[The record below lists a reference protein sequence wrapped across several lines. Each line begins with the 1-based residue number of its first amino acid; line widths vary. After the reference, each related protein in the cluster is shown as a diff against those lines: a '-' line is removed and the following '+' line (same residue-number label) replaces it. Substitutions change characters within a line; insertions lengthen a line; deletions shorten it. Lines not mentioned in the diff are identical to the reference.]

1 MNYDDFL
8 KTKQRKTENTGFKV
22 SKTELN
28 PMLFDF
34 QKEIVSRAL
43 IAGKYAIFAD
53 TGLGKT
59 AMQIE
64 WAKQVMLHTNKP
76 VLILCPLAVSAQT
89 INEGLKFGV
98 NIEKYNPKTIA
109 YPSNYIYISNYE
121 QLNNIECSCFG
132 GVVLDES
139 SILKNYNGKTKQT
152 IIDSFKRTRF
162 KLACTASPS
171 PNDDLE
177 LGNHSEFLN
186 VMSSQD
192 MRAIFFTTEKSRKDG
207 NKYRLK
213 KHGIKEFFKWVNS
226 WAVMISKPSDLGFKD
241 DRYNLPSLNIIERSV
256 DVEMTDFEN
265 GLLFKN
271 TNVSATTFNKEL
283 KDKLGHRMREVAKIV
298 NEEKPNETFL
308 IWVNI
313 DLEGQLL
320 RKLIP
325 EAIEVSGSDKPEIKE
340 KNLLGFA
347 NNEFRVL
354 ITKKKIAQFGLN
366 FQYVK
371 NPNMIFASLD
381 FSFEGTYQAMRRMYR
396 FGQTKEVNVYLIT
409 IATMENVKKSIE
421 EKERKF
427 NRMRNNMVKQMN
439 EGIEYKIEDIERE
452 QVRNSRYEA
461 TRGDSTQLIKEIPS
475 NSVKFSF
482 FSPPF
487 SNMYVFSDA
496 IQDLSNCTTYEE
508 FMEHFEFLVP
518 ELFRVMCEGRMVAM
532 HLMQTTT
539 LKGGDGYYSIVDFR
553 GDVIRLFQKYGFYFH
568 AEITIRKD
576 PQLAAVRTKNH
587 QLMWGTTKKNSLI
600 VRPGLADY
608 IIVMRKGKDV
618 DIEEKVNRGI
628 PFNKWC
634 DYAEPIWSNIDESD
648 TVKFRDAKGSSD
660 ERHITATQREPI
672 KRLLM
677 MYTNEGDVC
686 YTPYS
691 GSGTELCEF
700 IKAGCYGIAHE
711 LKKSYFDQTIINAN
725 QTIESIGQ
733 LKMEF

>member
-1 MNYDDFL
+1 
-8 KTKQRKTENTGFKV
+8 
-22 SKTELN
+22 
-28 PMLFDF
+28 
-34 QKEIVSRAL
+34 
-43 IAGKYAIFAD
+43 
-53 TGLGKT
+53 
-59 AMQIE
+59 MQLE
-64 WAKQVMLHTNKP
+64 WAHQVSIFINKP
-76 VLILCPLAVSAQT
+76 VLILCPLAVAGQT
-89 INEGLKFGV
+89 IKEGAKF
-98 NIEKYNPKTIA
+98 NIHIEKFK
-109 YPSNYIYISNYE
+109 SNTTKFKGIYITNYE
-121 QLNNIECSCFG
+121 QLSNIDCSIFG
-132 GVVLDES
+132 GIVLDES
-139 SILKNYNGKTKQT
+139 SILKNYNGKTKQL
-152 IIDSFKRTRF
+152 IIDTFKNTPF

-186 VMSSQD
+186 VMPSQD
-192 MRAIFFTTEKSRKDG
+192 MRSIFFTTEKSRKDG

-226 WAVMISKPSDLGFKD
+226 WAVMISKPSDLGFED
-241 DRYNLPSLNIIERSV
+241 DRYNLPALNMIERSV

-271 TNVSATTFNKEL
+271 TSVSAITFNREL
-283 KDKLGHRMREVAKIV
+283 KDKVEKRMQEVAKIV

-308 IWVNI
+308 IWINI
-313 DLEGQLL
+313 DLEGSLL

-325 EAIEVSGSDKPEIKE
+325 EAVEVSGSDKTDIKE
-340 KNLLGFA
+340 KNLLEFA

-396 FGQTKEVNVYLIT
+396 FGQTNEVNVYLIT

-427 NRMRNNMVKQMN
+427 YRMRDNMIKQMN
-439 EGIEYKIEDIERE
+439 EGVDYNINEIERE
-452 QVRNSRYEA
+452 EIKTNKYHAVK
-461 TRGDSTQLIKEIPS
+461 GDSTQLIKEIPD
-475 NSVKFSF
+475 NSLGFSF

-487 SNMYVFSDA
+487 SNMYVFSNA
-496 IQDLSNCTTYEE
+496 IQDLSNCTNYED
-508 FMEHFEFLVP
+508 FIKHFEFLVP
-518 ELFRVMCEGRMVAM
+518 ELYRTMRDGRMVAM

-539 LKGGDGYYSIVDFR
+539 LKGGDGFYSIVDFR

-608 IIVMRKGKDV
+608 IVVMRKGKDV
-618 DIEEKVNRGI
+618 DLEESVNRGI
-628 PFNKWC
+628 PFDKWC
-634 DYAEPIWSNIDESD
+634 EYAEPIWPDINESD
-648 TVKFRDAKGSSD
+648 TVKYRNAKGDGD

-677 MYTNEGDVC
+677 MYTNEGDTC

-700 IKAGCYGIAHE
+700 IKAGCFGIAHE
-711 LKKSYFDQTIINAN
+711 LKKSYYDQTVINAN
-725 QTIESIGQ
+725 QTVESEGQ
-733 LKMEF
+733 LQMKF